1 MKTRK
6 FEEHNT
12 DFSYTAWFGKST
24 IPYMQRLL
32 ILSYILCFT
41 ISQSVIRGDNSQGT
55 LNIYFKKVTG
65 LQRNVHEAPNKYL
78 KFERI
83 FPMHIF

>member
-32 ILSYILCFT
+32 
-41 ISQSVIRGDNSQGT
+41 N
-55 LNIYFKKVTG
+55 
-65 LQRNVHEAPNKYL
+65 QRN
-78 KFERI
+78 
-83 FPMHIF
+83 